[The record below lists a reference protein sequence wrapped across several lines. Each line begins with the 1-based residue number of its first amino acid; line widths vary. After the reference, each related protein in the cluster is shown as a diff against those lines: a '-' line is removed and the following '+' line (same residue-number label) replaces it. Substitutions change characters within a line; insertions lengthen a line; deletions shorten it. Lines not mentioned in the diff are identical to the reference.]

1 MLKLCVLILW
11 RISAFTDLSG
21 RGGLLA
27 GGRWHRSGR
36 PVAYLAETP
45 SGAMLEVLVHLE
57 IDPEDIPDNL
67 RLLRVEIPDHA
78 SMQTAAALPTGWEE
92 DVHSTR
98 EAGNLWL
105 AKGDTLLLR
114 VPSAIMP
121 HTHNILLNPVHPQA
135 CLAEVTVE
143 TSRLDKRLLKG

>member
-1 MLKLCVLILW
+1 MILW

-36 PVAYLAETP
+36 PVVYLAETP

-67 RLLRVEIPDHA
+67 RLLRIHIPDHVG
-78 SMQTAAALPTGWEE
+78 MQVADALPAGWEK
-92 DVHSTR
+92 DTHMTR
-98 EAGNLWL
+98 ETGDAWL
-105 AKGDTLLLR
+105 SKGDTLLLR
-114 VPSAIMP
+114 VPSAVMP
-121 HTHNILLNPVHPQA
+121 HTVNFLLNPAHPEA
-135 CLAEVTVE
+135 SVAEVTVE
-143 TSRLDKRLLKG
+143 TLHLDKRLFR